1 MRGSS
6 YQAGAS
12 LTIGLIGPSSL
23 SLNLG
28 GGRERADSTL
38 VNRQTSI
45 IADERL
51 DAYVDGHT
59 QLDGGLIA
67 SLLHHPV
74 KWAPVD
80 GQDVEQKRDLS
91 LDTGTLS
98 FTDIDERARSDS
110 RRASA
115 SIGLG
120 GNAADE
126 RGGWSFVETNG
137 RAALLAARSS
147 ALTSRAG
154 SSLRMTARCA
164 APRDRRAAISLG
176 ADVKQERR
184 SSVVLCRA
192 RLPGPWLRLGR
203 GRVPG

>member
-1 MRGSS
+1 MGWSVAGGAECRGDGPPGRWPGGRAECVRDGQVESALQAGRNRSRFSPAIDVADRRAQAARAGCRSDIGGDLPCRSRADNRPGCAGSS

-74 KWAPVD
+74 KWAP
-80 GQDVEQKRDLS
+80 
-91 LDTGTLS
+91 
-98 FTDIDERARSDS
+98 
-110 RRASA
+110 
-115 SIGLG
+115 
-120 GNAADE
+120 
-126 RGGWSFVETNG
+126 
-137 RAALLAARSS
+137 
-147 ALTSRAG
+147 
-154 SSLRMTARCA
+154 
-164 APRDRRAAISLG
+164 
-176 ADVKQERR
+176 
-184 SSVVLCRA
+184 
-192 RLPGPWLRLGR
+192 
-203 GRVPG
+203 